1 MVVRYSYE
9 EMVLLRIL
17 ELNPLLPHYWSEL
30 ILLAE
35 QLLDDEER
43 EELHEKIFE
52 IEKLVL
58 ETERIPRQAANGQ
71 IIWIERIK
79 GRLSLYDIEMAIE
92 SNPDFYAYFERPDGL
107 KVTKFDIERELNR
120 LKAWLF
126 EKVRDRSSNRRF
138 NRIR

>member
-1 MVVRYSYE
+1 M
-9 EMVLLRIL
+9 LRIM

-43 EELHEKIFE
+43 EELHEKIFD

-58 ETERIPRQAANGQ
+58 ETERIPQETADGKV
-71 IIWIERIK
+71 IWRERIK

-107 KVTKFDIERELNR
+107 KVTKFDIERELSR

-126 EKVRDRSSNRRF
+126 DKVRERSSNRRF
-138 NRIR
+138 NRLR

>member
-1 MVVRYSYE
+1 
-9 EMVLLRIL
+9 MVLLRIM
-17 ELNPLLPHYWSEL
+17 ELNPLLPHYFSEL

-43 EELHEKIFE
+43 EELHERIFD
-52 IEKLVL
+52 IEKMVL
-58 ETERIPRQAANGQ
+58 ETERIPRQMADGK
-71 IIWIERIK
+71 ILWVERIR

-92 SNPDFYAYFERPDGL
+92 SNPDYYAFFERADGL
-107 KVTKFDIERELNR
+107 KVTKFDIERELSR

-126 EKVRDRSSNRRF
+126 EKVRERSSNRRF

>member
-1 MVVRYSYE
+1 
-9 EMVLLRIL
+9 MVLLRIM

-43 EELHEKIFE
+43 EELHEKIFD

-58 ETERIPRQAANGQ
+58 ETERIPQETADGKV
-71 IIWIERIK
+71 IWRERIK

-107 KVTKFDIERELNR
+107 KVTKFDIERELSR

-126 EKVRDRSSNRRF
+126 DKVRERSSNRRF
-138 NRIR
+138 NRLR